1 MSQDKA
7 SKQAQKVEVN
17 IMTITIQMKQEIKT
31 AYKALRD
38 AYYLKET
45 VFSNEF
51 DKAKDLADC
60 RMEGL
65 VDTLSESSFGLYR
78 LGLLP
83 EEELNQ
89 YRKLASALNK
99 FVDVAVEHFHNIEK
113 AHDREAYY
121 GHDYDHIR
129 ETHTCSTEEM
139 VERFGTREEY
149 IKGMLEDAFDDI
161 DADLKDM
168 LSYFN
173 LIK

>member
-1 MSQDKA
+1 
-7 SKQAQKVEVN
+7 
-17 IMTITIQMKQEIKT
+17 MTITKEIKE
-31 AYKALRD
+31 ALRNVYSPLKR
-38 AYYLKET
+38 AYELKGT
-45 VFSNEF
+45 VFSSEF
-51 DKAKDLADC
+51 DRAMTLANK
-60 RMEGL
+60 RL
-65 VDTLSESSFGLYR
+65 NTLYHDMSDSAFGLWK

-83 EEELNQ
+83 EEKLNQ
-89 YRKLASALNK
+89 YRKLAGALNK

-121 GHDYDHIR
+121 GHDYDHIM

-149 IKGMLEDAFDDI
+149 INGMLEDAFDDI